1 MTAVLRDHGTLET
14 SMNQPLRIA
23 PSILAADFARLGEEV
38 RAIDAAGADWIH
50 VDVMDGHFVPNISIG
65 PDVVKAIRPHTKKP
79 LDVHLMIAPCD
90 PYLEAFAKAGAD
102 VITVHVESSP
112 HVHRSLQAIRALGK
126 RVGVTLNPGT
136 PVETVENVIDLVDLI
151 LVMSVNPGFGGQ
163 SFIPTAL
170 EKIQRL
176 RALVGARPIDIQV
189 DGGVTADTAQR
200 IAQAGANVLV
210 AGSAV
215 FKGGN
220 ADAYR
225 SNISAIR
232 NAAALAR
239 GEAA

>member
-1 MTAVLRDHGTLET
+1 MQH
-14 SMNQPLRIA
+14 PLIVA

-38 RAIDAAGADWIH
+38 RSVDVAGADWIH

-65 PDVVKAIRPHTKKP
+65 PDVVRAIRPHTKKV

-90 PYLEAFAKAGAD
+90 PYLEAFAKAGSD
-102 VITVHVESSP
+102 IITVHVEAGP

-126 RVGVTLNPGT
+126 KVGVTLNPGT
-136 PVETVENVIDLVDLI
+136 PIETIEPVIDLVDLI

-163 SFIPTAL
+163 AFIPYAVD
-170 EKIQRL
+170 KIARL
-176 RALVGARPIDIQV
+176 RALAGGRPIDIEV
-189 DGGVTADTAQR
+189 DGGITPETAPLVAR
-200 IAQAGANVLV
+200 AGANALV

-220 ADAYR
+220 PNAYR
-225 SNISAIR
+225 ANITAIR